1 MNLFILMFSLLF
13 MQPYGGYQTLHVNVT
28 GLKPLKGDL
37 YISLHNR
44 PEYFQVADSAFTKK
58 KVTVNEENEMVIFN
72 DIPAG
77 TYAIAL
83 YHDENMDGVLQTNEK
98 GIPREGYGFSTKSRV
113 FGQPKFE
120 QAAFEV
126 NSNDTIQ
133 IKMIYPP
140 VNEQNKDGSGK

>member
-1 MNLFILMFSLLF
+1 MMKIPLLF
-13 MQPYGGYQTLHVNVT
+13 LLIFGFPQGNDQLTLTISVS

-44 PEYFQVADSAFTKK
+44 PEYFQVADSAFMKM
-58 KVTVNEENEMVIFN
+58 KVTVNEENEMVLFN

-83 YHDENMDGVLQTNEK
+83 YHDENMNGVMETNEK
-98 GIPREGYGFSTKSRV
+98 GIPREGYGFSTKSRF

-126 NSNDTIQ
+126 TDNMTIE
-133 IKMIYPP
+133 IKMGYPP
-140 VNEQNKDGSGK
+140 SSAPK